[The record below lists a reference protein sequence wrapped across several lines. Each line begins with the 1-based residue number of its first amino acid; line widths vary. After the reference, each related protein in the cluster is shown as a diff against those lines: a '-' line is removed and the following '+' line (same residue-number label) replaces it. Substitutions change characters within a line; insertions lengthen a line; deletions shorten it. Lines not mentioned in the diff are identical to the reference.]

1 MKNIIISEVE
11 YNQLLT
17 AISQLT
23 EQLSKLKTQKEVK
36 KQKIQSIAN
45 RLHGI
50 LKMPKELNDKQI
62 LEDEIL
68 KKHLSNG

>member
-50 LKMPKELNDKQI
+50 
-62 LEDEIL
+62 
-68 KKHLSNG
+68 